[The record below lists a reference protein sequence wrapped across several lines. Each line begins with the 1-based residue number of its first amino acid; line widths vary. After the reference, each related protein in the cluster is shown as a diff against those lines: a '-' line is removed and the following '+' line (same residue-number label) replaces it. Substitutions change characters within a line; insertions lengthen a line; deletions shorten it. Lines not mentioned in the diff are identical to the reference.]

1 MLKVQHLFATTCIN
15 VDQPQRGEC
24 IITVPD
30 SLLEELAALR
40 IRYALLLSRYKKEM
54 QNSSEA
60 QEKFVET
67 VPTVLGRPLSSERNF
82 QSHFN
87 TLINEE
93 VSLFNITYLKQFCVV
108 FPEDVW

>member
-1 MLKVQHLFATTCIN
+1 MIRITPPYLNYL
-15 VDQPQRGEC
+15 GEAER
-24 IITVPD
+24 IIVPD
-30 SLLEELAALR
+30 PLLQELAALR
-40 IRYALLLSRYKKEM
+40 VSYALLLSRYKKEL
-54 QNSSEA
+54 QNSPKA
-60 QEKFVET
+60 QEEFIEI

-93 VSLFNITYLKQFCVV
+93 VSLFNITYLKQICVV